1 MIPVLESGR
10 LGRLKRALRIMKD
23 QLRSLKHDEHIR
35 VVVVLSVHKL
45 QRDGDQIRILAVE
58 MRPDEDSGMSCIS
71 PWKFNDFNT
80 TLQIEGD
87 EVAGSCSRLVAN
99 ERIGL
104 EGARSAIVQIIRS
117 RAHPPDQ
124 GLAQQ

>member
-1 MIPVLESGR
+1 MIPVLGSGR

-58 MRPDEDSGMSCIS
+58 MRPDEDSSMSCIPS
-71 PWKFNDFNT
+71 WEFDDLNT
-80 TLQIEGD
+80 TLQIEGNY
-87 EVAGSCSRLVAN
+87 V
-99 ERIGL
+99 GL
-104 EGARSAIVQIIRS
+104 LSDVCFCAV
-117 RAHPPDQ
+117 
-124 GLAQQ
+124 